1 MNCQDVRAYL
11 LGKPAA
17 FEDFPF
23 RLDVA
28 VMKVGDK
35 MFATLAARDGA
46 ASMNLKCDPHEA
58 LILRDIFPAVKPGYH
73 MNKRHWNTIMLD
85 GTVPAGELRR
95 MIDNSYTLVV
105 RGMRRAQRQPLEIR
119 YGLEALYGSAAHN
132 DQNRL
137 RALRDGLPTN
147 AQRRESS

>member
-1 MNCQDVRAYL
+1 MNYKAVRAYL
-11 LGKPAA
+11 LGKPEA

-28 VMKVGDK
+28 VMKIGDK
-35 MFATLAARDGA
+35 MFATLSERDSV

-73 MNKRHWNTIMLD
+73 MNKRHWNTITLD
-85 GTVPAGELRR
+85 GTVPAGELQR

-105 RGMRRAQRQPLEIR
+105 QGMRRAQRQALEIR
-119 YGLEALYGSAAHN
+119 HGREALYSRAALIG
-132 DQNRL
+132 QTS
-137 RALRDGLPTN
+137 G
-147 AQRRESS
+147 